1 MKLVVKTHNNFNKTA
16 PLERPYF
23 HMAKFDLFKLT
34 SVVEVDTEYQ
44 ELAGITN
51 DEAEEVYDN
60 LVNALYVYNNGGTA
74 EELQAAYDAL
84 LPLYSAVNEKK
95 NKVEYVRELN
105 ELIPATETL
114 IKAIKDAQAAAVF
127 MDWKAGLIT
136 DMEYAK
142 SVGSTM
148 EITQRSRDRD
158 AR

>member
-1 MKLVVKTHNNFNKTA
+1 M
-16 PLERPYF
+16 
-23 HMAKFDLFKLT
+23 
-34 SVVEVDTEYQ
+34 
-44 ELAGITN
+44 
-51 DEAEEVYDN
+51 
-60 LVNALYVYNNGGTA
+60 
-74 EELQAAYDAL
+74 QAAYDAL
-84 LPLYSAVNEKK
+84 EPLYSAVNEKK